1 MIKRLAQLAGAL
13 MLLCIF
19 RTELAALILFTLVF
33 TGWVIFIV
41 CAWAL
46 GACIEAI
53 PAIFK
58 SLIPSKTEEIC
69 NERF

>member
-1 MIKRLAQLAGAL
+1 VIKRLAQLAGAL

-33 TGWVIFIV
+33 VLWLIFIV

-46 GACIEAI
+46 GACVEAI
-53 PAIFK
+53 PAILK
-58 SLIPSKTEEIC
+58 SLIPSKSEETC
-69 NERF
+69 EPF